1 MSSVLPLVFNPDPRL
16 RALSAE
22 IPEKDIPGLLDLAES
37 MVKTMIADEGVGLAA
52 PQIGQNIR
60 LIIVLTKDGP
70 EIMFNPKI
78 TKTSLRSV
86 WGEEG
91 CLSIPKTFGQVKRKK
106 NVRCEYIDIKG
117 QKRVVDAADMVARI
131 IQHEVDH
138 LDGILFI
145 DKAKD
150 IHTEE

>member
-1 MSSVLPLVFNPDPRL
+1 MASVLPLVFNPDPRL
-16 RALSAE
+16 RAISAE

-37 MVKTMIADEGVGLAA
+37 MVKTMIADDGVGLAA

-78 TKTSLRSV
+78 TKTSLLSV

-91 CLSIPKTFGQVKRKK
+91 CLSIPKVFGQVKRKK
-106 NVRCEYIDIKG
+106 KLRCEYLDSAG
-117 QKRVVDAADMVARI
+117 QKKIIEAVDMVARI

-150 IHTEE
+150 IHTEK